1 MPSGSAAV
9 GLAFDTN
16 GNLYAADSALNQISQ
31 ISPDGLTVSTFATGI
46 PSPTF
51 IAIVPEPG
59 SALVGVLLLG
69 VATARRRRTA

>member
-1 MPSGSAAV
+1 M
-9 GLAFDTN
+9 
-16 GNLYAADSALNQISQ
+16 
-31 ISPDGLTVSTFATGI
+31 GLTVATFATGI

-59 SALVGVLLLG
+59 STLVGLLLLG